1 MSTTNSNLPFD
12 SANEPQKMA
21 YELIANTNTSFFLT
35 GRAGT
40 GKTTFLR
47 KIREIVDK
55 NFVVV
60 APTGIAAIVAGGETI
75 HSFFGMPT
83 EILTEETCY
92 NINETKQRILRNVD
106 TIIVDE
112 ASMVRCDMVDA
123 IDRILRIIMHNNL
136 PFGGKQMVFSGDIFQ
151 LDPVVIRNSVEMEIL
166 KDLYN
171 TDMPYFYK
179 ANVFKRT
186 ELLSIEFQKVY
197 RQEDKEFLRILT
209 NIRNGIVNWPDI
221 NRLNQQV
228 GRQPAEGDLAIT
240 LTSINKTADEINQRQ
255 LANLSTTATTYEG
268 IISGDYKSSDLPVTQ
283 NLTLK
288 KGAQVMMCRN
298 DQARRWVNGTLAT
311 IVELRDNSVM
321 VKINDETYE
330 VLPTQWEKT
339 KYVYDKET
347 KKTEREIVG
356 TYTQLPLRLAWAITI
371 HKSQGMTFDRM
382 VLDLSRGVFIAGQL
396 YVALSRVKSLDGLYL
411 TAPIRPSYVMPK
423 EQANNFA
430 ENFNNEE
437 AIGNKI
443 RVSEAV
449 YPYLRI
455 GDYNGAVQA
464 YYLQMDVARKEGNDT
479 LAVKIAHE
487 LLELMIDDSCL
498 STDALQQI
506 QATIGSGECLNRSYL
521 QSLLLY
527 REGRYKEADEKN
539 VSLVNQYRDI
549 LDSKCYCLLGRTN
562 EALND
567 PALQL
572 YQIVIAHNIYYLPSY
587 LILRSYLHKKGHFL
601 AISNENEETDF
612 FVDWNDTTLSHEDW
626 QNKYTDL
633 VQSRP
638 FAKLRQALLKL
649 DFESLS

>member
-1 MSTTNSNLPFD
+1 MSTPNSNLPFD

-21 YELIANTNTSFFLT
+21 YDLIANTNASFFLT

-47 KIREIVDK
+47 KIRESVDK
-55 NFVVV
+55 NFIVV

-83 EILTEETCY
+83 EILTKDSSF

-112 ASMVRCDMVDA
+112 ASMVRCDIVDA
-123 IDRILRIIMHNNL
+123 IDRIMRTIMQNNL

-151 LDPVVIRNSVEMEIL
+151 LDPVVIRNSVEMQIL

-179 ANVFKRT
+179 ANVFTRT
-186 ELLSIEFQKVY
+186 ELLSVEFHKVY

-209 NIRNGIVNWPDI
+209 NIRNGVVNWTDI

-240 LTSINKTADEINQRQ
+240 LTSINRTAEEINQRQ
-255 LANLSTTATTYEG
+255 LANLSTTSNTYDG
-268 IISGDYKSSDLPVTQ
+268 IISGDYKASDLPVAQ
-283 NLTLK
+283 SLTLK

-311 IVELRDNSVM
+311 IVELNDNSVV
-321 VKINDETYE
+321 VKINDDTYE
-330 VLPTQWEKT
+330 VHPVEWEKT
-339 KYVYDKET
+339 KYVYDKES

-371 HKSQGMTFDRM
+371 HKSQGMTFERM
-382 VLDLSRGVFIAGQL
+382 VLDLSRGVFTAGQL

-411 TAPIRPSYVMPK
+411 TAPIRSSYVMPK
-423 EQANNFA
+423 EQAITFA
-430 ENFNNEE
+430 QNFNNKE

-449 YPYLRI
+449 YPYLRK
-455 GDYNGAVQA
+455 GDYDGAVQA
-464 YYLQMDVARKEGNDT
+464 YYLQMGVARKEGNDT
-479 LAVKIAHE
+479 LAVKIANE

-506 QATIGSGECLNRSYL
+506 QTTIGSDECLNRSYL

-527 REGRYKEADEKN
+527 REGRYKEADENN
-539 VSLVNQYRDI
+539 VSIFNQYRNN
-549 LDSKCYCLLGRTN
+549 LDSKCYFLLGRTN

-587 LILRSYLHKKGHFL
+587 LGLRSYLHKKGHFL
-601 AISNENEETDF
+601 AINNESKETDF

-626 QNKYTDL
+626 QNKYADL
-633 VQSRP
+633 VQSKP